1 VTVWPSLPVYSRL
14 YSILI
19 RVLPLIRVTLLLGFI
34 FFVNGKELKRLV
46 DDAVIFAEDARAYV
60 RLGSSDN
67 GNFSPQIFT
76 E

>member
-1 VTVWPSLPVYSRL
+1 VIARPSLPFYSLL

-19 RVLPLIRVTLLLGFI
+19 RLLPFILVTLLLGFI
-34 FFVNGKELKRLV
+34 FLVNGKELKRLV
-46 DDAVIFAEDARAYV
+46 DDAVIFAENARASV